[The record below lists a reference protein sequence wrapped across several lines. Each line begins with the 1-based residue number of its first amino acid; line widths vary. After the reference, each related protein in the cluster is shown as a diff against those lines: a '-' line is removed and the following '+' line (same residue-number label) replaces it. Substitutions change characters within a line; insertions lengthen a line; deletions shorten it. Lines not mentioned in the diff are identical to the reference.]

1 MRRPAFRLFE
11 FDLVHAPT
19 LGHTS
24 QSSILFLCNHY
35 LCWLVDLVR
44 PMLLPRRGFP
54 ALFLLRNLWS
64 FRRFIG
70 RLYKCLRMSKL
81 LKGSCC

>member
-1 MRRPAFRLFE
+1 
-11 FDLVHAPT
+11 
-19 LGHTS
+19 
-24 QSSILFLCNHY
+24 
-35 LCWLVDLVR
+35 VDLVR
-44 PMLLPRRGFP
+44 PMFLPKRGFS